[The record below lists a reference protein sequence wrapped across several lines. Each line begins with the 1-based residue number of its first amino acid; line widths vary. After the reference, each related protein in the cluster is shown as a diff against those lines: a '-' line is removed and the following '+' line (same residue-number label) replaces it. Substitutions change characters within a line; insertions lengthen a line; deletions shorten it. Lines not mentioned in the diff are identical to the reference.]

1 MLAGVP
7 RRLGVPNKASAL
19 TKEHNLN
26 SIGHVSMKAKT
37 LVRAVVREHLSS
49 ALKAQMCSPLARQ
62 TSGFRLVPL
71 SGKVVRSNEV
81 L

>member
-37 LVRAVVREHLSS
+37 LVRAVV
-49 ALKAQMCSPLARQ
+49 CSPSARQ
-62 TSGFRLVPL
+62 ISGFGMVPL
-71 SGKVVRSNEV
+71 SRKVVRSNEV